1 MKGIGR
7 FMEKIP
13 LISKIGVI
21 FLTWRRHLQKDLVP
35 HKITLK
41 QQYVLRELSKKDF
54 LYPSQIA
61 EILFC
66 DRPTV
71 TVIIKNMERNK
82 WLKKE
87 KDAENGKQFRIFI
100 TAEGHKKFASLQS
113 TSKLSSRE
121 DFDPLKCLT
130 NDERNQL
137 DVLLT
142 KVLSHIKA
150 IGEQI

>member
-1 MKGIGR
+1 
-7 FMEKIP
+7 MEKIT

-21 FLTWRRHLQKDLVP
+21 FLTWRRHLQRDLVP

-41 QQYVLRELSKKDF
+41 QQYVLKQLSEKDF

-71 TVIIKNMERNK
+71 TVIIKNMERDK
-82 WLKKE
+82 WIKKE
-87 KDAENGKQFRIFI
+87 KDVENGKQFRISI
-100 TAEGHKKFASLQS
+100 TEEGHKKLVSLKS
-113 TSKLSSRE
+113 TSNLSCRE
-121 DFDPLKCLT
+121 DFDPLKCLS

-150 IGEQI
+150 IGE